1 MSAFV
6 VNLSGLKGIQ
16 DKLNKL
22 DENLKV
28 DLSNE
33 INSSALTINK
43 NAKRNV
49 VVDYGFLR
57 NSIIVTPDA
66 QGSMTYSVEAK
77 TKYAPYVEFGTGGLV
92 KVPVGFEAFAMQ
104 FKGKG
109 IKKVNLRARPFLIPA
124 YENEVPKLIDRL
136 NKLIDA

>member
-49 VVDYGFLR
+49 VVNYGFLR
-57 NSIIVTPDA
+57 NSIINPS
-66 QGSMTYSVEAK
+66 GSCC
-77 TKYAPYVEFGTGGLV
+77 
-92 KVPVGFEAFAMQ
+92 
-104 FKGKG
+104 
-109 IKKVNLRARPFLIPA
+109 II
-124 YENEVPKLIDRL
+124 
-136 NKLIDA
+136 